1 MLIYLSMIEDA
12 EDQNK
17 FEQVYL
23 RYKNLMFYVAHRIL
37 NDAQEAEDAVH
48 DAFVRIAEHIDQV
61 GEPDCPKTRGFVVI
75 IVERVALNRLERR
88 RRREALPLEKWT
100 PTARQEDPAPEEEEA
115 FRRAMARLSP
125 RYRELLLLKHWQG
138 FSDREIGKML
148 SMSQGNVARTLQ
160 RAKEKLRE
168 ALKEEGVEVCSGMS
182 SGRLSSSQL
191 SPAAALPGRAGGT
204 DLCQAGSHFCAGLCG
219 PVLLG
224 THDSGCRL
232 PTAGITGGGAGV
244 L

>member
-88 RRREALPLEKWT
+88 RRRAL
-100 PTARQEDPAPEEEEA
+100 
-115 FRRAMARLSP
+115 
-125 RYRELLLLKHWQG
+125 
-138 FSDREIGKML
+138 
-148 SMSQGNVARTLQ
+148 
-160 RAKEKLRE
+160 
-168 ALKEEGVEVCSGMS
+168 
-182 SGRLSSSQL
+182 
-191 SPAAALPGRAGGT
+191 AGGKP
-204 DLCQAGSHFCAGLCG
+204 A
-219 PVLLG
+219 
-224 THDSGCRL
+224 
-232 PTAGITGGGAGV
+232 
-244 L
+244 

>member
-48 DAFVRIAEHIDQV
+48 DAFVRIAEHIDQ
-61 GEPDCPKTRGFVVI
+61 
-75 IVERVALNRLERR
+75 
-88 RRREALPLEKWT
+88 
-100 PTARQEDPAPEEEEA
+100 
-115 FRRAMARLSP
+115 
-125 RYRELLLLKHWQG
+125 
-138 FSDREIGKML
+138 
-148 SMSQGNVARTLQ
+148 
-160 RAKEKLRE
+160 
-168 ALKEEGVEVCSGMS
+168 
-182 SGRLSSSQL
+182 
-191 SPAAALPGRAGGT
+191 
-204 DLCQAGSHFCAGLCG
+204 AGSHFCAGLCG

>member
-1 MLIYLSMIEDA
+1 MLIYLSMIEDV

-88 RRREALPLEKWT
+88 RRREALPLEEWT
-100 PTARQEDPAPEEEEA
+100 PTAQREDPAPEEEEA
-115 FRRAMARLSP
+115 FSRAMARLSP

-168 ALKEEGVEVCSGMS
+168 ALKEEGVE
-182 SGRLSSSQL
+182 
-191 SPAAALPGRAGGT
+191 
-204 DLCQAGSHFCAGLCG
+204 
-219 PVLLG
+219 
-224 THDSGCRL
+224 
-232 PTAGITGGGAGV
+232 I
-244 L
+244 

>member
-61 GEPDCPKTRGFVVI
+61 EEPDCPKTKGFVVI
-75 IVERVALNRLERR
+75 IVERVALNRLARR
-88 RRREALPLEKWT
+88 QRRDTLPLEDWT
-100 PTARQEDPAPEEEEA
+100 PSARQENPAVEEGEA
-115 FRRAMARLSP
+115 FSRAMARLSP

-138 FSDREIGKML
+138 FSDREIRNML

-168 ALKEEGVEVCSGMS
+168 ALKEEGVE
-182 SGRLSSSQL
+182 
-191 SPAAALPGRAGGT
+191 
-204 DLCQAGSHFCAGLCG
+204 
-219 PVLLG
+219 
-224 THDSGCRL
+224 
-232 PTAGITGGGAGV
+232 I
-244 L
+244 

>member
-88 RRREALPLEKWT
+88 RRREALPLEEWT
-100 PTARQEDPAPEEEEA
+100 PTARQEDPAPGEGEA
-115 FRRAMARLSP
+115 FRRAIARLSP

-148 SMSQGNVARTLQ
+148 SMSQGNVARTIQ

-168 ALKEEGVEVCSGMS
+168 ALKEEGVEV
-182 SGRLSSSQL
+182 
-191 SPAAALPGRAGGT
+191 
-204 DLCQAGSHFCAGLCG
+204 
-219 PVLLG
+219 
-224 THDSGCRL
+224 
-232 PTAGITGGGAGV
+232 
-244 L
+244 

>member
-1 MLIYLSMIEDA
+1 MLIYLSMIEGP

-75 IVERVALNRLERR
+75 IVERVALNRLARR
-88 RRREALPLEKWT
+88 QRRDTLPLEDWT
-100 PTARQEDPAPEEEEA
+100 PSARQENPAVEEGEA
-115 FRRAMARLSP
+115 FSRAMARLSP

-138 FSDREIGKML
+138 FSDREIGNML
-148 SMSQGNVARTLQ
+148 SMSQSNVARTLQ
-160 RAKEKLRE
+160 RAKEKLRDY
-168 ALKEEGVEVCSGMS
+168 LREEGVEV
-182 SGRLSSSQL
+182 
-191 SPAAALPGRAGGT
+191 
-204 DLCQAGSHFCAGLCG
+204 
-219 PVLLG
+219 
-224 THDSGCRL
+224 
-232 PTAGITGGGAGV
+232 
-244 L
+244 